1 MRKNVDKREICDN
14 ISKELNVDPKIVRK
28 IVDFQF
34 QSLATH
40 IREVKEVPFKLP
52 YIGKVYLKSKPEPDI
67 LEDFEL

>member
-1 MRKNVDKREICDN
+1 MRKNVDKRDICDD
-14 ISKELNVDPKIVRK
+14 IAVKLGLNPKTIRK

-34 QSLATH
+34 QSLSNH
-40 IREVKEVPFKLP
+40 IKEVKEEPFKLP